1 MLKKM
6 VILGVIGFVA
16 VAALKNTKF
25 GSYVRSEVDGI
36 RERAE
41 AAIPPE
47 KEIVRLRSELAQLDK
62 DVMVAVSHVAKER
75 VEVRN
80 LEAKVTELTNKQ
92 ASNKAGIE
100 SRAAAIKTAEGY
112 VTFDGRRLSVETAKA
127 ELEVDVNTFVST
139 QKSLEALES
148 TLANRIKVRDALEK
162 QLDELKAQK
171 VALGAAVDAAEA
183 ELNQLK
189 LAQMQS
195 KYQTDGTRL
204 AKIKEDLQ
212 ALNNKVAVEREK
224 LNLMPKV
231 HDKGTV
237 TSGGNKSVDDITA
250 PLRDKKPDAPKTG
263 TQSKAD

>member
-6 VILGVIGFVA
+6 ILLGVIGFVA

-25 GSYVRSEVDGI
+25 ASYVRTEVDGI

-47 KEIVRLRSELAQLDK
+47 REIVRLRSELSQLDK
-62 DVMVAVSHVAKER
+62 DVMTAVSHVAKER

-80 LEAKVTELTNKQ
+80 LTEKVAELTAKQ
-92 ASNKAGIE
+92 GTAKADLE
-100 SRAAAIKTAEGY
+100 SRATAIKNAEGY
-112 VTFDGRRLSVETAKA
+112 VTFGGRRLSVETAKT
-127 ELEVDVNTFVST
+127 ELEADVNTYAAT
-139 QKSLEALES
+139 QKSLEALET
-148 TLANRIKVRDALEK
+148 TLANRTKVRDALEK

-212 ALNNKVAVEREK
+212 ALNTKVAVEREK
-224 LNLMPKV
+224 LSLMPKV
-231 HDKGTV
+231 RENGTAAP
-237 TSGGNKSVDDITA
+237 SSNKSVDDIMA
-250 PLRDKKPDAPKTG
+250 PLSGKKADAPKTG
-263 TQSKAD
+263 TLPKAD

>member
-16 VAALKNTKF
+16 VAALKNTKI
-25 GSYVRSEVDGI
+25 GSYVRTEVDGL

-47 KEIVRLRSELAQLDK
+47 KEIVRLRSELKQLDK
-62 DVMVAVSHVAKER
+62 DVMTAVSHVAKER

-80 LEAKVTELTNKQ
+80 LSDKVAELTAKQ
-92 ASNKAGIE
+92 SASKNDLE
-100 SRAAAIKTAEGY
+100 TRAAAIKGAEGY
-112 VTFDGRRLSVETAKA
+112 VTFGGRRLSVETAKA
-127 ELEVDVNTFVST
+127 ELEADANLYAAT
-139 QKSLEALES
+139 QKSLEALET
-148 TLANRIKVRDALEK
+148 TLANRTKVRDALEK

-171 VALGAAVDAAEA
+171 VALAAAVDAAEA

-231 HDKGTV
+231 HEKGTA
-237 TSGGNKSVDDITA
+237 TSGGSKSVDDIMSVVNG
-250 PLRDKKPDAPKTG
+250 KKADAPKTDKLP
-263 TQSKAD
+263 KAD

>member
-6 VILGVIGFVA
+6 ILLGVIGFVA
-16 VAALKNTKF
+16 VAALKNTKI
-25 GSYVRSEVDGI
+25 GSYVRSEVDGL

-47 KEIVRLRSELAQLDK
+47 KEIVRLRSELGQLDK
-62 DVMVAVSHVAKER
+62 DVMTAVSHVAKER

-80 LEAKVTELTNKQ
+80 LEAKVTELTAKQ
-92 ASNKAGIE
+92 SSNKAGIE
-100 SRAAAIKTAEGY
+100 SRAAAIKGAEGY
-112 VTFDGRRLSVETAKA
+112 VTFNGKQQTVEVAKA
-127 ELEVDVNTFVST
+127 ELETDVNTYVST
-139 QKSLEALES
+139 QKSLEALEG

-171 VALGAAVDAAEA
+171 VALSAAVDAAEA

-231 HDKGTV
+231 HDKPNATTG
-237 TSGGNKSVDDITA
+237 SNKSVDDIVA
-250 PLRDKKPDAPKTG
+250 PLSGKKADAPKTG
-263 TQSKAD
+263 TLPKAD